1 MLMILAVCFL
11 TGSKQL
17 RHWSCENTAN
27 LSILLKKIIQPQD
40 RNMEN
45 FNPET
50 KIQPDSSYQLEITCQ
65 VYLQLCRKLRKAYC
79 KLPTHLNITRKAI
92 SAQQCTSQ
100 LYSHPNPRQQTALLR
115 RQNKNGSKTWSRK
128 KYMLTIAQLPLALPS
143 QSQRNVK

>member
-11 TGSKQL
+11 SGSKQL
-17 RHWSCENTAN
+17 RYGSCENTAN

-65 VYLQLCRKLRKAYC
+65 VYLQLCSKLRKAYC
-79 KLPTHLNITRKAI
+79 QLPTYLNITGKAI

-100 LYSHPNPRQQTALLR
+100 LHSYPNPRQRTALLK

-128 KYMLTIAQLPLALPS
+128 EYMLAIAQLPLALPS
-143 QSQRNVK
+143 QSQRKVK